1 MPASTNQQPDNQ
13 AEAHGES
20 SPKLARR
27 LGLFD
32 ATMIVMGGIIGAG
45 IFINPSAVA
54 RQVHTPFLILSAW
67 VLGGLIALAGAF
79 IYAELAARRPFV
91 GGQYAYLREAY
102 HPAIA
107 FMYGWTL
114 LLVIQTGAMAAVAV
128 TFAVYFLEVTRL
140 PLPDWA
146 VASLALAILT
156 FINCLSVRAG
166 SSVQNAF
173 MVTKII
179 AVVALVATGLFF
191 SNAPPLPFRPALDR
205 PASLGLLLALGA
217 AMTPV
222 MFSYGGWQNASFIA
236 GELREPRRDLA
247 RGFLIGVFGVIFL
260 YLSVSWVYVQ
270 VLGADGLAATRIPA
284 SDVMRR
290 ALGPRGASLIAVGIA
305 VSTFGFLSQGMLTA
319 PRVYFAMAKD
329 GLFFRNVAWV
339 HPKTR
344 VPVIAIALQG
354 AFAIVIALTGKYEQ
368 ILNYVV
374 SVDFI
379 WFGLTAI
386 CIFIFRRRAVNILS
400 TSSSEDRR
408 NSPDTSSATDA
419 TNELEEKNTIS
430 GFRVPG
436 HPFTTIFFVAACWLV
451 VFSTIYKYPQNSIIG
466 LLIMLA
472 GIPVFFLWRG
482 RRDR

>member
-1 MPASTNQQPDNQ
+1 MSTTTGKQLDNQ
-13 AEAHGES
+13 SETESEA

-54 RQVHTPFLILSAW
+54 KQVHTPFLILSAW
-67 VLGGLIALAGAF
+67 FLGGLIALAGAF

-91 GGQYAYLREAY
+91 GGQYAYLREGF

-128 TFAVYFLEVTRL
+128 TFANYFLEVTHI
-140 PLPDWA
+140 PLSDRA
-146 VASLALAILT
+146 VAVIALALLT
-156 FINCLSVRAG
+156 IVNCFSVRVG
-166 SSVQNAF
+166 SSVQNVF

-179 AVVALVATGLFF
+179 AVAALVCTGLFL
-191 SNAPPLPFRPALDR
+191 SSAPLPSFTPVFDR
-205 PASLGLLLALGA
+205 PPSLGLLLALGA

-236 GELREPRRDLA
+236 GELRHPRRDLS
-247 RGFLIGVFGVIFL
+247 RGFLIGVLGVILL
-260 YLSVSWVYVQ
+260 YLSVSWVCVQ
-270 VLGADGLAATRIPA
+270 ALGPDGLAQTKIPA
-284 SDVMRR
+284 SEVMRR

-305 VSTFGFLSQGMLTA
+305 ISTFGFLSQGMLTA

-329 GLFFRNVAWV
+329 GLFFKNVAWV
-339 HPKTR
+339 HPVTR

-354 AFAIVIALTGKYEQ
+354 ALAIVIALTGRYEQ

-379 WFGLTAI
+379 WFGLTAL
-386 CIFIFRRRAVNILS
+386 CVFIFRRRAASIQTEPERNANLETFQ
-400 TSSSEDRR
+400 TSSTAEAANEVEDGNAMR
-408 NSPDTSSATDA
+408 
-419 TNELEEKNTIS
+419 

-436 HPFTTIFFVAACWLV
+436 HPFTTLFFVIACWLV
-451 VFSTIYKYPQNSIIG
+451 VFSTIYKYTQNSIIG

-482 RRDR
+482 RREG

>member
-1 MPASTNQQPDNQ
+1 MPAQTDQPLEHHT
-13 AEAHGES
+13 EAHGEPS
-20 SPKLARR
+20 TKLARR

-32 ATMIVMGGIIGAG
+32 ATMIVMGGIVGAG
-45 IFINPSAVA
+45 IFITPSAVA
-54 RQVHTPFLILSAW
+54 KQVHTPFLILLAW
-67 VLGGLIALAGAF
+67 ILGGLIALAGAF

-128 TFAVYFLEVTRL
+128 TFAVYFLEVTHL
-140 PLPDWA
+140 PIPDWL
-146 VASLALAILT
+146 VATLALALLT

-173 MVTKII
+173 MVTKIV
-179 AVVALVATGLFF
+179 AVAALVATGLFL
-191 SNAPPLPFRPALDR
+191 SNAPPPSFSPVLDR
-205 PASLGLLLALGA
+205 PASMGLLIALGA

-236 GELREPRRDLA
+236 GELHNPRRNLA
-247 RGFLIGVFGVIFL
+247 RGFLIGVCGVILL

-305 VSTFGFLSQGMLTA
+305 ISTFGFLSQGMLTA
-319 PRVYFAMAKD
+319 PRVYFAMARD

-339 HPKTR
+339 HPTTR

-354 AFAIVIALTGKYEQ
+354 VFAIAIALTGKYEQ

-386 CIFIFRRRAVNILS
+386 CIFIFRRR
-400 TSSSEDRR
+400 
-408 NSPDTSSATDA
+408 P
-419 TNELEEKNTIS
+419 ELDEENAIS

-436 HPFTTIFFVAACWLV
+436 HPFTTIFFITACWLV

-482 RRDR
+482 RSEG